1 MENNNQLEQIL
12 KQQTVANNFD
22 TILSVISDQHHDE
35 FEYVLEH
42 ERNQERSSIMMHI
55 DEKTLPIVKQMLHDG
70 IEPDDKTKGY
80 LQALTEIHQWI
91 GHRRNPQTY
100 DKRED

>member
-1 MENNNQLEQIL
+1 MTTNYTFDQAI
-12 KQQTVANNFD
+12 ANNFD
-22 TILSVISDQHHDE
+22 TVLSVISSQHQKE
-35 FEYVLEH
+35 FEYFLEH
-42 ERNQERSSIMMHI
+42 ERNQERSTIMMYI
-55 DEKTLPIVKQMLHDG
+55 DEKTTPIVQQMLHDG

-100 DKRED
+100 EKRDS